1 MQDSELTPLDAL
13 LREAAGATTWPETP
27 DLRAFVMARVSA
39 SKPAAFSPRWR
50 PVAIRAAVAIAAV
63 VLIAALV
70 VGVSRDARDAVADF
84 LGLAVEG
91 EEIRVLPSPAPG
103 VTETPFPPPVPLEEI
118 GTPVAP
124 DEAAR
129 LMGFEP
135 ASPAGAGAPSAIY
148 LIQYFDVPVLVLDYE
163 RFDLWE
169 SDLGVFQKFTK
180 DVEQIEELTINGRPA
195 YLIRGGP
202 HIVRFVNAEGVVAAG
217 SIRTVLAE
225 TLVWKGATTN
235 YRLEF
240 DALSRN
246 EAIALAESLP

>member
-1 MQDSELTPLDAL
+1 MHDSELTPLDAL
-13 LREAAGATTWPETP
+13 LREAAGAIRWPETP
-27 DLRAFVMARVSA
+27 DLRASVMARVRA
-39 SKPAAFSPRWR
+39 SQPAPSSIRWQPAAT
-50 PVAIRAAVAIAAV
+50 RAGLAIAAL

-91 EEIRVLPSPAPG
+91 EEIHVLPSPAPG
-103 VTETPFPPPVPLEEI
+103 TTETPFPPPVPLDEI
-118 GTPVAP
+118 GTPVARE
-124 DEAAR
+124 DAAR

-135 ASPAGAGAPSAIY
+135 AFPAGAGAPSGIY

-180 DVEQIEELTINGRPA
+180 DVEQVEELTINGRPA

-202 HIVRFVNAEGVVAAG
+202 HIVRYVNSQGVVAAG
-217 SIRTVLAE
+217 SVRTVLAE
-225 TLVWKGATTN
+225 TLVWKGASTN

-240 DALSRN
+240 DSLTR
-246 EAIALAESLP
+246 EQAIALAESLP